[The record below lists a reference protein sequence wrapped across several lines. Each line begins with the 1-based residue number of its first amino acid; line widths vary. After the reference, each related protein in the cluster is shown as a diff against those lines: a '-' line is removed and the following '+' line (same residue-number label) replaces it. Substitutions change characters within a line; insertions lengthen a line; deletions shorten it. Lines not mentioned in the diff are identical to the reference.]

1 MSSLPD
7 EVILEILSR
16 LPVKPLLCFRCVSK
30 PWLALIDSPQFIK
43 LHLKQSLK
51 TTTNL
56 SLILGDGYLYSSDF
70 DSLDTA
76 IELDHPLKTP
86 HYETEIV
93 GSCNGLLC
101 LSNKKEDV
109 ALWNPS
115 TRKYR
120 KLPVTTLEF
129 APDGYD
135 FCQYTVSGF
144 GYDETSDDYKVVRS
158 VRLYLADNLSS
169 GSEVYSLK
177 NDSWRRLPDYP
188 YNLRYLRAFAMLV
201 SGALHWLVTSKA
213 ESNRTNLILAF
224 DLGVEEY
231 RLVPRPDFSDKDC
244 HMNVGVLGGCLTI
257 YCSNYIN
264 RLDVWVMKDYGVKE
278 SWTKLFTAM
287 EPFSIL
293 DPFWISSFQDE
304 RPVAYSKSGGEVL
317 LEQFRMEDKNQRL
330 VWYDLKNN
338 KKVKNVKIQGAPD
351 KFHADICCGSL
362 VPLGGNREGNTKK
375 QQAGEKQNRK
385 KR

>member
-1 MSSLPD
+1 MVD
-7 EVILEILSR
+7 
-16 LPVKPLLCFRCVSK
+16 
-30 PWLALIDSPQFIK
+30 A
-43 LHLKQSLK
+43 
-51 TTTNL
+51 
-56 SLILGDGYLYSSDF
+56 
-70 DSLDTA
+70 A
-76 IELDHPLKTP
+76 
-86 HYETEIV
+86 
-93 GSCNGLLC
+93 
-101 LSNKKEDV
+101 NKKEDV

-115 TRKYR
+115 TKKYK
-120 KLPVTTLEF
+120 KLPVTTLQF

-135 FCQYTVSGF
+135 FSQYTVSGF
-144 GYDETSDDYKVVRS
+144 EYDETSDDYKVVRS
-158 VRLYLADNLSS
+158 LRLILAENSS
-169 GSEVYSLK
+169 SVSEVYSLK

-213 ESNRTNLILAF
+213 ESDRTNLILAF

-231 RLVPRPDFSDKDC
+231 RLVPRPDFSDNDC
-244 HMNVGVLGGCLTI
+244 RMNVGVLGGCLTI
-257 YCSNYIN
+257 YRGNYFN

-287 EPFSIL
+287 EPFSI
-293 DPFWISSFQDE
+293 SSFQYE

-362 VPLGGNREGNTKK
+362 VPLGGNRKGNTKK
-375 QQAGEKQNRK
+375 QQAGEKKNRK

>member
-43 LHLKQSLK
+43 LHLKQSVK

-56 SLILGDGYLYSSDF
+56 SLILSGGYLYSSDF

-86 HYETEIV
+86 HYKTEIV

-101 LSNKKEDV
+101 LSNTKEDV

-115 TRKYR
+115 TRKYK

-158 VRLYLADNLSS
+158 VRLYLPDNKPS

-188 YNLRYLRAFAMLV
+188 YILRYKRAFAMLV

-213 ESNRTNLILAF
+213 ESDRTNLILAF
-224 DLGVEEY
+224 DLGIEEY
-231 RLVPRPDFSDKDC
+231 RLVPHPDISDIISL
-244 HMNVGVLGGCLTI
+244 MNVGVLGGCLTI
-257 YCSNYIN
+257 YCSHPFS

-278 SWTKLFTAM
+278 SWTKLFTIM
-287 EPFSIL
+287 QPFSI
-293 DPFWISSFQDE
+293 SSFKYE

-351 KFHADICCGSL
+351 KFHADICWGSL

-375 QQAGEKQNRK
+375 QQAGEKENRK

>member
-16 LPVKPLLCFRCVSK
+16 LPIKPLLCFRCVSK

-56 SLILGDGYLYSSDF
+56 SLILSSGYLYSSDF

-86 HYETEIV
+86 NYETEIV

-101 LSNKKEDV
+101 LSNTKEDV

-115 TRKYR
+115 TRKYK

-129 APDGYD
+129 ALDRYE

-158 VRLYLADNLSS
+158 VRLYLADNNSS

-177 NDSWRRLPDYP
+177 NDSWRRLPDCP

-213 ESNRTNLILAF
+213 ESDRTNLILAF

-231 RLVPRPDFSDKDC
+231 QLVPHSDFSDKDC

-257 YCSNYIN
+257 YRNYYFTH
-264 RLDVWVMKDYGVKE
+264 LDVWVMKDYGVKE
-278 SWTKLFTAM
+278 SWTILFSVVL
-287 EPFSIL
+287 PFSV
-293 DPFWISSFQDE
+293 SSFTYE

-317 LEQFRMEDKNQRL
+317 FEQFRMEDKNQRL
-330 VWYDLKNN
+330 AWYDLENN
-338 KKVKNVKIQGAPD
+338 KIVKNVKIQGAPD

-375 QQAGEKQNRK
+375 QQAGEKKNRK

>member
-56 SLILGDGYLYSSDF
+56 SLILSDGYLYSSDF

-101 LSNKKEDV
+101 LSNTKEDV

-115 TRKYR
+115 TRKYK

-135 FCQYTVSGF
+135 YSQYTVSGF

-158 VRLYLADNLSS
+158 VRLNLAENSSS

-213 ESNRTNLILAF
+213 ESDRTNLILAF

-231 RLVPRPDFSDKDC
+231 RLVPHDFSDKDC
-244 HMNVGVLGGCLTI
+244 HMTDGVLGGCLTI
-257 YCSNYIN
+257 YRDYYYT

-278 SWTKLFTAM
+278 SWTKLF
-287 EPFSIL
+287 SIMQ
-293 DPFWISSFQDE
+293 PVAYSISSFHYG

-317 LEQFRMEDKNQRL
+317 LEQCRQEDKNNRL

-338 KKVKNVKIQGAPD
+338 KKVKNVKIRGAPV
-351 KFHADICCGSL
+351 KFHTDICCGSL
-362 VPLGGNREGNTKK
+362 VPLGDNREGNTKK
-375 QQAGEKQNRK
+375 QTGRREEE
-385 KR
+385 

>member
-144 GYDETSDDYKVVRS
+144 GYDETSDDYK
-158 VRLYLADNLSS
+158 
-169 GSEVYSLK
+169 
-177 NDSWRRLPDYP
+177 
-188 YNLRYLRAFAMLV
+188 
-201 SGALHWLVTSKA
+201 A
-213 ESNRTNLILAF
+213 ESDRTNLILAF

-257 YCSNYIN
+257 YGSNYIN

-338 KKVKNVKIQGAPD
+338 KKVKNVKIQGSPD

-375 QQAGEKQNRK
+375 QRAGEKQNRK

>member
-213 ESNRTNLILAF
+213 ESDRTNLILAF

-257 YCSNYIN
+257 YGSNYIN

-338 KKVKNVKIQGAPD
+338 KKVKNVKIQGSPD

-375 QQAGEKQNRK
+375 QRAGEKQNRK

>member
-56 SLILGDGYLYSSDF
+56 SLILSGGYLYSSDF

-115 TRKYR
+115 TRKYK
-120 KLPVTTLEF
+120 KLPVTTLQF

-135 FCQYTVSGF
+135 FSQNTVSGF

-158 VRLYLADNLSS
+158 LRLNLAENSSS

-188 YNLRYLRAFAMLV
+188 YNLRYLRSFAMLV
-201 SGALHWLVTSKA
+201 SGALHWQVTSKA

-231 RLVPRPDFSDKDC
+231 RLVPHPDLSDKGSQ
-244 HMNVGVLGGCLTI
+244 MTVGVLGGCLTMCNNC
-257 YCSNYIN
+257 YFTH

-278 SWTKLFTAM
+278 SWTKLFSVK
-287 EPFSIL
+287 EPSPSLRSFL
-293 DPFWISSFQDE
+293 SFQYG
-304 RPVAYSKSGGEVL
+304 RPVAYSKSDGEVL
-317 LEQFRMEDKNQRL
+317 LEQYRLEDKNNRL
-330 VWYDLKNN
+330 VWYDLENN

-351 KFHADICCGSL
+351 QFHADICCGSL

-375 QQAGEKQNRK
+375 QQAVEKKNRK